1 MYGGTFIRLLIF
13 ISLLGVT
20 AGLMLPIVIEELL
33 RLDEYKDQKRA
44 EVIVEQ
50 SAKWYVINNGT
61 PPEVMTTEQVKKT
74 LIPHYLNKWPG
85 KKPIECEIHPNGEIM
100 VFTVDHSN
108 QNFWLKIKDWFM
120 AEIMVKYL

>member
-33 RLDEYKDQKRA
+33 KLDEYKDQKRA

-50 SAKWYVINNGT
+50 SAQWYVINNGT
-61 PPEVMTTEQVKKT
+61 PSEVMTTEQVKKT

-85 KKPIECEIHPNGEIM
+85 KEPIECEIYPNGEIM
-100 VFTVDHSN
+100 VFTVDQSD